1 MKTRH
6 VVLGAFLAVGVVS
19 AGQAADIAAGKV
31 TAGAVCA
38 ACHGA
43 NGVSTSPGVPNLAA
57 QRVN

>member
-43 NGVSTSPGVPNLAA
+43 NGVSTSPGFTNLAA
-57 QRVN
+57 